1 MRQSAGTSVKSSF
14 SHTFLY
20 DTRDDRIAAT
30 CGVYGRFFQELAGFG
45 TGGDAQFYKVEMEG
59 QCSRK
64 VQKTGVVRLALMV
77 GATDIDSPCSQCHWQ
92 ERRAFCGVLHK
103 EETHCFQIGSSL
115 EDQLL

>member
-30 CGVYGRFFQELAGFG
+30 RGVYGKFFQELAGFG

-77 GATDIDSPCSQCHWQ
+77 GATDVDSFCSQCHWQ
-92 ERRAFCGVLHK
+92 
-103 EETHCFQIGSSL
+103 
-115 EDQLL
+115 